1 MIQPERRFQNM
12 PQIRKRSPEDHFYR
26 DLGGTIRL
34 ARVAAGKTQSELAE
48 HLDVSNQQFQKYET
62 GTNRIPV
69 QELARVANYLEVPI
83 AQFFSPTD
91 TEGGDSVLRSL
102 VEDLGDKELL
112 TLVETWK
119 ALKDRRMRAALLSYL
134 KSVAALNR

>member
-12 PQIRKRSPEDHFYR
+12 ARSRNRSPEDHFYR
-26 DLGGTIRL
+26 DLGGAIRL
-34 ARVAAGKTQSELAE
+34 ARVAAGKTQTDLAD
-48 HLDVSNQQFQKYET
+48 HLDVSHQQFQKYES

-69 QELARVANYLEVPI
+69 QELARVANYLEVSI
-83 AQFFSPTD
+83 QHFFSPTD
-91 TEGGDSVLRSL
+91 SEGGDSALRSL

-119 ALKDRRMRAALLSYL
+119 ALKDRRMRAAFLNYL

>member
-12 PQIRKRSPEDHFYR
+12 AQPRKRSPEDHFYG

-34 ARVAAGKTQSELAE
+34 ARVAAGKTQTDLAE
-48 HLDVSNQQFQKYET
+48 HLDVSHHQFQKYET

-69 QELARVANYLEVPI
+69 QELARVANYLEVPV

-91 TEGGDSVLRSL
+91 TEGGDSALRSL

-119 ALKDRRMRAALLSYL
+119 ALKDRRMRAALLNYL

>member
-1 MIQPERRFQNM
+1 MIKR
-12 PQIRKRSPEDHFYR
+12 RKRNPEHHFYG

-48 HLDVSNQQFQKYET
+48 HLDVSNQQFQKYEA

-69 QELARVANYLEVPI
+69 QELARVANYLDVPV

-91 TEGGDSVLRSL
+91 TEGGDSALRSL

-119 ALKDRRMRAALLSYL
+119 ALKDRRMRAALLNYL